1 MSFPQAPGRNTG
13 HLSSKIG
20 YFNKDISVTTIYVG
34 NLSYEID
41 EIDIKDIFSEF
52 GVVTYVK
59 IVKDSET
66 FESKGIAFVQ
76 MPVKKQAELALKEL
90 NGAEIDER
98 VIKVSIAVENDNSRT
113 EAVTTKKRRKPYK
126 PYISKADRAA
136 AAASS
141 AASNEVKSDS

>member
-1 MSFPQAPGRNTG
+1 MSFPQAPDRNTG

-34 NLSYEID
+34 NLDYQVQEF
-41 EIDIKDIFSEF
+41 DIKDIFSEF

-59 IVKDSET
+59 IVKDSQT

-90 NGAEIDER
+90 DGADIDGR
-98 VIKVSIAVENDNSRT
+98 VIKVSIAQENDDSRT
-113 EAVTTKKRRKPYK
+113 SAAVVVKKRRKPYK
-126 PYISKADRAA
+126 AYISKADRAA
-136 AAASS
+136 AAASGETKTES
-141 AASNEVKSDS
+141 